1 MLRKDPLIHFL
12 AVGGILFAALSWFS
26 SSETSLESERILV
39 SAEDIADLARSAELL
54 QGRPPTSEELAA
66 LVEDAIREEVY
77 FRRALML
84 ELDVDDDEVRR
95 RLVEKMQYITENT
108 ADPEPPDADLEAYF
122 VGNPETFRIPPLATF
137 DQVFFSPRLRGER
150 ALADAE
156 VALVLLQQ
164 GADHAAVGDSTPLP
178 ARFDAADPDRIRVLF
193 GEELTGIVFRESLD
207 VWLGPFESDFGWH
220 LVRVAARSDARDPE
234 FAEVEDRVREVYS
247 AELLQRA
254 NRAAFD
260 EMRAYFDIAVQW
272 EAGADPESWP

>member
-1 MLRKDPLIHFL
+1 MLRNEPLIHFL
-12 AVGGILFAALSWFS
+12 AVGGILFAALSWLNG
-26 SSETSLESERILV
+26 SETPVESERILV
-39 SAEDIADLARSAELL
+39 SAEDVAALARSAELL
-54 QGRPPTSEELAA
+54 QGRPPTADELAA

-108 ADPEPPDADLEAYF
+108 ADPEPPDVDLEAYF
-122 VGNPETFRIPPLATF
+122 ASNPATFRIPALVTF
-137 DQVFFSPRLRGER
+137 DQVFFSPRMRAES

-156 VALVLLQQ
+156 AALLDLSQ
-164 GADHAAVGDSTPLP
+164 GGDHAAVGDSTPLP
-178 ARFDAADPDRIRVLF
+178 ARFEAADAGRIRVLF
-193 GEELTGIVFRESLD
+193 GDELTDIVFREPLD

-220 LVRVAARSDARDPE
+220 LVRIAARSDARDPA
-234 FAEVEDRVREVYS
+234 FAEVEDRVREAYS

-254 NRAAFD
+254 NQAAFD

-272 EAGADPESWP
+272 EAGADSESWP